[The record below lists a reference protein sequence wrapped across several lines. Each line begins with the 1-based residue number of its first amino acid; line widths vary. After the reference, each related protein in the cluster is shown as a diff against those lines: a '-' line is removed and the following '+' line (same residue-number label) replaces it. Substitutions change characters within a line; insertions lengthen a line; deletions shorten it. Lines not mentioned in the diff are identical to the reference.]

1 MEITS
6 DQKRTICAMLAEQ
19 AGHPVRS
26 AEITA
31 LCDDETIRAAL
42 LVLSSLIDVKY
53 REVSAALAAARAE
66 HERNNPQMMMGSP
79 LANSTLSA
87 PADIPVS
94 LPDTAHTVFPP
105 AAEPEPL
112 IVPPAPE
119 EPVITDNTTAAVQS
133 ASAEEQ
139 AFAEIDR
146 LSAIFG
152 QHAFLPDAPSVPEP
166 AVFHPGDPEPDFTFV
181 FNEPAVA
188 EPLSS
193 SPDSNATEFTF
204 VYNEPAVAGPVVA
217 DPVIPAADN
226 SIAEPAPVCS
236 EPATINP
243 LSPAADDKTTAPV
256 SVHTDPVVAE
266 PAVAEPVVPA
276 ADDKFSDFTFI
287 YNEPVAAGPVVA
299 DPVIPPAENSIA
311 ESAPVY
317 PEPVTINPLS
327 PAADDKTTAPAFAH
341 AKPAVAEPVAAEP
354 VIAPADDESA
364 EFTFVYNEP
373 AAAPAAPTATD
384 NTVLTAS
391 VFSDKSLFP
400 EPAALSDPLKGGS
413 WLFDDLDTDDTDTPV
428 IGELPQSAQSLSSTE
443 PGDTI
448 IAAPQTP
455 ETSAGSTSDTL
466 RDNSW
471 SFSADT
477 TPDPLQ
483 TESAEQKPWG
493 LTALFAA
500 GREDIPPQA
509 APDPV
514 PESAGKTAVT
524 PDPSPDS
531 KAQATMTQPSG
542 QPAIRVKI
550 GRARLSESFSS
561 PVTATLDDGRAVTIL
576 GIYFQRNIGLSFNDR
591 TGILHGTPT
600 EYGEFP
606 VRVVWELA
614 PKKRFSSDIHFAVD
628 PGSHSTTTPAPAGFP
643 PQ

>member
-53 REVSAALAAARAE
+53 REVSAALAVARAE
-66 HERNNPQMMMGSP
+66 HERNNPQMMMGSA
-79 LANSTLSA
+79 LADSTLSA
-87 PADIPVS
+87 PADISVS

-105 AAEPEPL
+105 AAEPESL
-112 IVPPAPE
+112 IIPPVPE
-119 EPVITDNTTAAVQS
+119 EPAITDNTV
-133 ASAEEQ
+133 SAEEQ

-152 QHAFLPDAPSVPEP
+152 QHAFLPEAPSVPEP
-166 AVFHPGDPEPDFTFV
+166 AVIHPGDQEPDFTFV

-188 EPLSS
+188 
-193 SPDSNATEFTF
+193 
-204 VYNEPAVAGPVVA
+204 
-217 DPVIPAADN
+217 DPVIPAADDGN
-226 SIAEPAPVCS
+226 AEPAPVYS
-236 EPATINP
+236 EPATINL
-243 LSPAADDKTTAPV
+243 LSPAA
-256 SVHTDPVVAE
+256 
-266 PAVAEPVVPA
+266 
-276 ADDKFSDFTFI
+276 
-287 YNEPVAAGPVVA
+287 N
-299 DPVIPPAENSIA
+299 
-311 ESAPVY
+311 
-317 PEPVTINPLS
+317 
-327 PAADDKTTAPAFAH
+327 DKTTAPAFAH
-341 AKPAVAEPVAAEP
+341 APVIAEP
-354 VIAPADDESA
+354 VIPVSDDKSS

-373 AAAPAAPTATD
+373 AAAPAAPTAAD
-384 NTVLTAS
+384 NAVLTAS

-400 EPAALSDPLKGGS
+400 EPAALSDPLKGGN

-428 IGELPQSAQSLSSTE
+428 IGELPEPAQSLSATAS
-443 PGDTI
+443 GNTI
-448 IAAPQTP
+448 ITGPQTP

-471 SFSADT
+471 SFSADR
-477 TPDPLQ
+477 PPAPLQ
-483 TESAEQKPWG
+483 AESAEQKPRG
-493 LTALFAA
+493 LTALAPA
-500 GREDIPPQA
+500 PQ
-509 APDPV
+509 
-514 PESAGKTAVT
+514 SAGKTAVT

-628 PGSHSTTTPAPAGFP
+628 PGSHSTTPAPAGFP
-643 PQ
+643 PQQ

>member
-79 LANSTLSA
+79 LADSTLSA

-217 DPVIPAADN
+217 DPVIQAADN
-226 SIAEPAPVCS
+226 GNAEPAPVYA
-236 EPATINP
+236 EPAAINP
-243 LSPAADDKTTAPV
+243 LSPAADDKITAPV

-266 PAVAEPVVPA
+266 PAPAVAEPVVPA

-311 ESAPVY
+311 ESVPVY
-317 PEPVTINPLS
+317 PEPVTISPLS
-327 PAADDKTTAPAFAH
+327 PAAADKTTA
-341 AKPAVAEPVAAEP
+341 PAVAEPVAAEP

-373 AAAPAAPTATD
+373 AAAPAAPTAAD
-384 NTVLTAS
+384 NAVLTAS

-400 EPAALSDPLKGGS
+400 EPAALSDPLKGGN

-428 IGELPQSAQSLSSTE
+428 IGELPQSAQPLSATVS
-443 PGDTI
+443 GNAI
-448 IAAPQTP
+448 ITDPQTP

-477 TPDPLQ
+477 TPAPLQ
-483 TESAEQKPWG
+483 AESAEQKPWG

-509 APDPV
+509 APAPV

-524 PDPSPDS
+524 PDLSPDS
-531 KAQATMTQPSG
+531 KAPATMTQPSG

-561 PVTATLDDGRAVTIL
+561 PVTATLDDGRAITIL

-628 PGSHSTTTPAPAGFP
+628 PGSHSTTPAPADFP

>member
-66 HERNNPQMMMGSP
+66 HERNNPQMMMGSA
-79 LANSTLSA
+79 LTDSTLSA

-112 IVPPAPE
+112 IVPPVPE
-119 EPVITDNTTAAVQS
+119 EPVITDNT

-139 AFAEIDR
+139 ASAEIDR

-152 QHAFLPDAPSVPEP
+152 QHAFLPED
-166 AVFHPGDPEPDFTFV
+166 
-181 FNEPAVA
+181 PAVA
-188 EPLSS
+188 EPLNS
-193 SPDSNATEFTF
+193 SPDNDASEFTF
-204 VYNEPAVAGPVVA
+204 VYNEPAAAGPVVA

-226 SIAEPAPVCS
+226 SIAEP
-236 EPATINP
+236 
-243 LSPAADDKTTAPV
+243 
-256 SVHTDPVVAE
+256 
-266 PAVAEPVVPA
+266 
-276 ADDKFSDFTFI
+276 
-287 YNEPVAAGPVVA
+287 
-299 DPVIPPAENSIA
+299 
-311 ESAPVY
+311 APVY

-341 AKPAVAEPVAAEP
+341 APVVADPVAAEP

-373 AAAPAAPTATD
+373 AAAPAAPTAAD
-384 NTVLTAS
+384 NSALTAS

-400 EPAALSDPLKGGS
+400 EPAALSDPLKGGN

-428 IGELPQSAQSLSSTE
+428 ISELPEPAQSLSATAS
-443 PGDTI
+443 GNTI
-448 IAAPQTP
+448 ITGPQTP
-455 ETSAGSTSDTL
+455 EASAGSTSDTL

-477 TPDPLQ
+477 TPAPLQ
-483 TESAEQKPWG
+483 AKSAEQKPRR

-500 GREDIPPQA
+500 GKESIPPQA
-509 APDPV
+509 APDSV
-514 PESAGKTAVT
+514 PQSAGRTAVT

-542 QPAIRVKI
+542 QPAVRIKI

-576 GIYFQRNIGLSFNDR
+576 GIYFRRNIGLSFNDR

-628 PGSHSTTTPAPAGFP
+628 SGSHSTTPAPAGFP
-643 PQ
+643 PQQ

>member
-26 AEITA
+26 AEVTA

-53 REVSAALAAARAE
+53 REVSAALAVARAE
-66 HERNNPQMMMGSP
+66 HERNNPQMMMGSA
-79 LANSTLSA
+79 LADSTLSA
-87 PADIPVS
+87 PADISVS

-112 IVPPAPE
+112 IVPAAPE
-119 EPVITDNTTAAVQS
+119 EPVITDNTTAAVQC

-166 AVFHPGDPEPDFTFV
+166 AVIHPGDPEPDFTFV

-188 EPLSS
+188 EPLNS
-193 SPDSNATEFTF
+193 SPDSDDTEFTF
-204 VYNEPAVAGPVVA
+204 VYNEPAAAGHVVA

-226 SIAEPAPVCS
+226 GNAEPAPVYS
-236 EPATINP
+236 
-243 LSPAADDKTTAPV
+243 
-256 SVHTDPVVAE
+256 
-266 PAVAEPVVPA
+266 
-276 ADDKFSDFTFI
+276 
-287 YNEPVAAGPVVA
+287 
-299 DPVIPPAENSIA
+299 
-311 ESAPVY
+311 
-317 PEPVTINPLS
+317 EPVTINPLS
-327 PAADDKTTAPAFAH
+327 PAADDKTTAPA
-341 AKPAVAEPVAAEP
+341 VAEPVAAEP
-354 VIAPADDESA
+354 VIAPADDESSK
-364 EFTFVYNEP
+364 FTFVYNEP
-373 AAAPAAPTATD
+373 APTAAD
-384 NTVLTAS
+384 NAVLTAS

-400 EPAALSDPLKGGS
+400 EPAALSDPLKGGN

-428 IGELPQSAQSLSSTE
+428 IGELPQSAQSLSATT

-483 TESAEQKPWG
+483 AESAEQKPRG

-500 GREDIPPQA
+500 GREDMPPQA
-509 APDPV
+509 APGPV

-524 PDPSPDS
+524 PNPSPDS

-542 QPAIRVKI
+542 QPAIRVKV

-628 PGSHSTTTPAPAGFP
+628 PGSHSTTPAPAGFP
-643 PQ
+643 PQQ

>member
-79 LANSTLSA
+79 LADSTLSA

-217 DPVIPAADN
+217 DPVIQAADN
-226 SIAEPAPVCS
+226 GNAEPAPVYA
-236 EPATINP
+236 EPAAINP
-243 LSPAADDKTTAPV
+243 LSPAADDKITAPV

-266 PAVAEPVVPA
+266 PAPAVAEPVVPA

-311 ESAPVY
+311 ESVPVY
-317 PEPVTINPLS
+317 PEPVTISPLS
-327 PAADDKTTAPAFAH
+327 PAAADKTTA
-341 AKPAVAEPVAAEP
+341 PAVAEPVAAEP

-373 AAAPAAPTATD
+373 AAAPAAPTAAD
-384 NTVLTAS
+384 NAVLTAS

-400 EPAALSDPLKGGS
+400 EPAALSDPLKGGN

-428 IGELPQSAQSLSSTE
+428 IGELPQSAQPLSATVS
-443 PGDTI
+443 GNAI
-448 IAAPQTP
+448 ITDPQTP

-477 TPDPLQ
+477 TPAPLQ
-483 TESAEQKPWG
+483 AESAEQKPWG

-509 APDPV
+509 APAPV

-524 PDPSPDS
+524 PDLSPDS
-531 KAQATMTQPSG
+531 KAPATMTQPSG

-628 PGSHSTTTPAPAGFP
+628 PGSHSTTPAPADFP

>member
-79 LANSTLSA
+79 LADSTLSA
-87 PADIPVS
+87 PADIHVS
-94 LPDTAHTVFPP
+94 QPDTAHTVFPP

-152 QHAFLPDAPSVPEP
+152 RHAFLPEAPAVPEP
-166 AVFHPGDPEPDFTFV
+166 AMIHPGDPEPDFTFV

-188 EPLSS
+188 EPLNS
-193 SPDSNATEFTF
+193 SPDNDASEFTF
-204 VYNEPAVAGPVVA
+204 VYNEPAT

-226 SIAEPAPVCS
+226 GNAEPAPVYS

-243 LSPAADDKTTAPV
+243 LSPAAADKTTAPV

-287 YNEPVAAGPVVA
+287 YNEPVAAGPV
-299 DPVIPPAENSIA
+299 IPPAENSIA
-311 ESAPVY
+311 ESVPVY
-317 PEPVTINPLS
+317 PEPVTISPLS

-341 AKPAVAEPVAAEP
+341 APVVAEPVAAKP
-354 VIAPADDESA
+354 VIPVSDDKSS

-373 AAAPAAPTATD
+373 AAAPAAPTAAD
-384 NTVLTAS
+384 NSALTAS

-400 EPAALSDPLKGGS
+400 EPAALSDPLKGGN

-428 IGELPQSAQSLSSTE
+428 IGELPEPAQPLSATA

-448 IAAPQTP
+448 IAALQTP

-477 TPDPLQ
+477 PPAPLQ
-483 TESAEQKPWG
+483 TESAEQKPRG

-500 GREDIPPQA
+500 GKENIPPQA
-509 APDPV
+509 APDSV
-514 PESAGKTAVT
+514 PQSAGKTAVT

-576 GIYFQRNIGLSFNDR
+576 GIYFRRNIGLSFNDR

-628 PGSHSTTTPAPAGFP
+628 PGSHSTTPAPAVFP
-643 PQ
+643 PQQ

>member
-26 AEITA
+26 AEITT
-31 LCDDETIRAAL
+31 LCNDETIRAAL

-66 HERNNPQMMMGSP
+66 HERNNPQMMMGSA
-79 LANSTLSA
+79 LADRT
-87 PADIPVS
+87 PDIPVS

-139 AFAEIDR
+139 AFAEIDH
-146 LSAIFG
+146 LSTIFG

-166 AVFHPGDPEPDFTFV
+166 AVIHPGDPEPDFTFV

-188 EPLSS
+188 EPLNSS
-193 SPDSNATEFTF
+193 ADNDDTEFTF
-204 VYNEPAVAGPVVA
+204 VYNEPAAPT
-217 DPVIPAADN
+217 AADN
-226 SIAEPAPVCS
+226 A
-236 EPATINP
+236 
-243 LSPAADDKTTAPV
+243 
-256 SVHTDPVVAE
+256 
-266 PAVAEPVVPA
+266 
-276 ADDKFSDFTFI
+276 
-287 YNEPVAAGPVVA
+287 
-299 DPVIPPAENSIA
+299 
-311 ESAPVY
+311 
-317 PEPVTINPLS
+317 
-327 PAADDKTTAPAFAH
+327 
-341 AKPAVAEPVAAEP
+341 
-354 VIAPADDESA
+354 
-364 EFTFVYNEP
+364 
-373 AAAPAAPTATD
+373 
-384 NTVLTAS
+384 VLTAS

-400 EPAALSDPLKGGS
+400 EPAALSDPLKGGN

-428 IGELPQSAQSLSSTE
+428 IGELPESAQPPSATAS
-443 PGDTI
+443 GNTI
-448 IAAPQTP
+448 ITGPQTP

-466 RDNSW
+466 CDNSW

-477 TPDPLQ
+477 PPAPLQ
-483 TESAEQKPWG
+483 AESAEQKPRG

-500 GREDIPPQA
+500 GKENIPPQT
-509 APDPV
+509 APDSV
-514 PESAGKTAVT
+514 PQSAGETAVT
-524 PDPSPDS
+524 PAPSPDS

-591 TGILHGTPT
+591 TGILHGIPT

-628 PGSHSTTTPAPAGFP
+628 PGSHSTTPAPAGFP
-643 PQ
+643 PQQ

>member
-6 DQKRTICAMLAEQ
+6 DQKRTICTMLAEQ

-66 HERNNPQMMMGSP
+66 HERNNPQMMMGSA
-79 LANSTLSA
+79 LTDSTLSA

-119 EPVITDNTTAAVQS
+119 EPVITDNTTVAVQS

-152 QHAFLPDAPSVPEP
+152 QHAFLPETPAVPEP
-166 AVFHPGDPEPDFTFV
+166 AQIHPGDPEPDFTFV

-188 EPLSS
+188 EPLNSS
-193 SPDSNATEFTF
+193 ADNDDTEFTF
-204 VYNEPAVAGPVVA
+204 VYNEPAAAGSVVA

-226 SIAEPAPVCS
+226 SIAEPAPVYS
-236 EPATINP
+236 EPATIDQLFP
-243 LSPAADDKTTAPV
+243 PADDKTTVPV

-287 YNEPVAAGPVVA
+287 YNEPVAAGPV
-299 DPVIPPAENSIA
+299 IPPVENSIA
-311 ESAPVY
+311 ESVPVY
-317 PEPVTINPLS
+317 PDEPVTINPLS

-341 AKPAVAEPVAAEP
+341 APVIAEPVAAEP

-373 AAAPAAPTATD
+373 AAAPAAPTAAD
-384 NTVLTAS
+384 NAVLTAS

-400 EPAALSDPLKGGS
+400 EPAALSDPLKGGN

-428 IGELPQSAQSLSSTE
+428 IGELPEPAQSLSATAS
-443 PGDTI
+443 GNTI
-448 IAAPQTP
+448 ITGPQTP

-477 TPDPLQ
+477 PSAPLQ
-483 TESAEQKPWG
+483 AESAEQKHWG

-500 GREDIPPQA
+500 GKENIPPQA
-509 APDPV
+509 APDSV
-514 PESAGKTAVT
+514 LQSAGKTAVT
-524 PDPSPDS
+524 PDLSPDS
-531 KAQATMTQPSG
+531 KAPATMTQPSG

-628 PGSHSTTTPAPAGFP
+628 PGSHSTTPAPADFP

>member
-26 AEITA
+26 AEVTA

-53 REVSAALAAARAE
+53 REVSAALAVARAE
-66 HERNNPQMMMGSP
+66 HERNNPQMMMGSA
-79 LANSTLSA
+79 LADSTLSA

-166 AVFHPGDPEPDFTFV
+166 L
-181 FNEPAVA
+181 N
-188 EPLSS
+188 S
-193 SPDSNATEFTF
+193 SPDSDDTEFTF
-204 VYNEPAVAGPVVA
+204 VYNEPAAAGHVVA

-226 SIAEPAPVCS
+226 GIAEPAPVYS

-243 LSPAADDKTTAPV
+243 LYPADDDKTTA
-256 SVHTDPVVAE
+256 
-266 PAVAEPVVPA
+266 
-276 ADDKFSDFTFI
+276 
-287 YNEPVAAGPVVA
+287 
-299 DPVIPPAENSIA
+299 
-311 ESAPVY
+311 
-317 PEPVTINPLS
+317 
-327 PAADDKTTAPAFAH
+327 
-341 AKPAVAEPVAAEP
+341 PAVAEPVAAEP
-354 VIAPADDESA
+354 VIAPADDESSK
-364 EFTFVYNEP
+364 FTFVYNEP
-373 AAAPAAPTATD
+373 APTAAD
-384 NTVLTAS
+384 NAVLTAS

-400 EPAALSDPLKGGS
+400 EPAALSDPLKGGN

-428 IGELPQSAQSLSSTE
+428 IGELPQSAQSLSATT

-477 TPDPLQ
+477 TPDPFRE
-483 TESAEQKPWG
+483 ESAEQKPRG

-500 GREDIPPQA
+500 GREDMPPQA

-524 PDPSPDS
+524 PNPSPDS

-542 QPAIRVKI
+542 QPAIRVKV

-628 PGSHSTTTPAPAGFP
+628 PGSHSTTPAPAGFP
-643 PQ
+643 PQQ

>member
-66 HERNNPQMMMGSP
+66 HERNNPQMMMGSA
-79 LANSTLSA
+79 LTDNTLSA

-94 LPDTAHTVFPP
+94 QPDTAHTVFPP

-166 AVFHPGDPEPDFTFV
+166 AVIHPGDPEPDFTFV

-188 EPLSS
+188 EPLNS
-193 SPDSNATEFTF
+193 SPDNDASEFTF
-204 VYNEPAVAGPVVA
+204 VYNEPAT
-217 DPVIPAADN
+217 DPVIPPADN
-226 SIAEPAPVCS
+226 SIAE
-236 EPATINP
+236 
-243 LSPAADDKTTAPV
+243 
-256 SVHTDPVVAE
+256 SV
-266 PAVAEPVVPA
+266 
-276 ADDKFSDFTFI
+276 
-287 YNEPVAAGPVVA
+287 
-299 DPVIPPAENSIA
+299 
-311 ESAPVY
+311 PVY
-317 PEPVTINPLS
+317 PEPATINPLS

-341 AKPAVAEPVAAEP
+341 APVVAEPVAAEP

-373 AAAPAAPTATD
+373 AAAPAAPTAAD
-384 NTVLTAS
+384 NAVLTAS

-400 EPAALSDPLKGGS
+400 EPAALSDPLKGGN

-428 IGELPQSAQSLSSTE
+428 IGELPEPAQSLSATAS
-443 PGDTI
+443 GNTI
-448 IAAPQTP
+448 ITGPQRP

-477 TPDPLQ
+477 TPAPLQ
-483 TESAEQKPWG
+483 TESAEQKPRG

-509 APDPV
+509 APDSV
-514 PESAGKTAVT
+514 PQSAGKTAVT

-531 KAQATMTQPSG
+531 KVQATMTQPSG

-628 PGSHSTTTPAPAGFP
+628 PGSHSTTPAPAGFP
-643 PQ
+643 PQQ

>member
-66 HERNNPQMMMGSP
+66 HERNNPQMMMGSA
-79 LANSTLSA
+79 LTDSTLSA

-94 LPDTAHTVFPP
+94 LPDTAHTVLPP

-133 ASAEEQ
+133 VSAEEQ

-152 QHAFLPDAPSVPEP
+152 QHAFLP
-166 AVFHPGDPEPDFTFV
+166 GDPEPDFTFV

-188 EPLSS
+188 EPLNSS
-193 SPDSNATEFTF
+193 ADNDDTEFTF
-204 VYNEPAVAGPVVA
+204 VYNEPAAAGPVVA

-226 SIAEPAPVCS
+226 SIAEPAPVYS
-236 EPATINP
+236 EPATIDQ
-243 LSPAADDKTTAPV
+243 LSPPADDKTTAPV
-256 SVHTDPVVAE
+256 SAPPE
-266 PAVAEPVVPA
+266 PAVAKPVFAEPVIPA

-287 YNEPVAAGPVVA
+287 HNEPAAA

-311 ESAPVY
+311 ESVPVY
-317 PEPVTINPLS
+317 PEPVTISPLS

-341 AKPAVAEPVAAEP
+341 APVVAEPVAAEP

-373 AAAPAAPTATD
+373 AAAPAAPTAAD
-384 NTVLTAS
+384 NSALTAS

-400 EPAALSDPLKGGS
+400 EPAALSDPLKGGN

-428 IGELPQSAQSLSSTE
+428 IGELPQSAQPLSATVS
-443 PGDTI
+443 GDTI

-455 ETSAGSTSDTL
+455 ETSVGSTSDTL
-466 RDNSW
+466 RDHNW

-477 TPDPLQ
+477 PPAPLQ
-483 TESAEQKPWG
+483 AESAEQKPRG
-493 LTALFAA
+493 LTTLFAA

-509 APDPV
+509 APTPA
-514 PESAGKTAVT
+514 PQSAGKTAVT

-531 KAQATMTQPSG
+531 KAPATMTQPSG

-628 PGSHSTTTPAPAGFP
+628 PGSHSTTPAPAGFP
-643 PQ
+643 PQQ

>member
-166 AVFHPGDPEPDFTFV
+166 AVFHPGDLEPDFTFV

-193 SPDSNATEFTF
+193 SPDNNATGFTF
-204 VYNEPAVAGPVVA
+204 VYNEPAAE
-217 DPVIPAADN
+217 PVIPASDS
-226 SIAEPAPVCS
+226 SIAEPAPVYA
-236 EPATINP
+236 EPAAINP
-243 LSPAADDKTTAPV
+243 LFPAADDKTTAPV
-256 SVHTDPVVAE
+256 SVPPEPVIAE
-266 PAVAEPVVPA
+266 PLAAEPVVPA

-311 ESAPVY
+311 ESVPVY
-317 PEPVTINPLS
+317 PEPVTISLLS
-327 PAADDKTTAPAFAH
+327 PAAADKTTAPAFAH
-341 AKPAVAEPVAAEP
+341 
-354 VIAPADDESA
+354 
-364 EFTFVYNEP
+364 
-373 AAAPAAPTATD
+373 APAAPTATD

-428 IGELPQSAQSLSSTE
+428 IGELPQSAQPLSATE

-466 RDNSW
+466 RDNRW

-477 TPDPLQ
+477 TPAPLQ

-500 GREDIPPQA
+500 GKDNIPPQA
-509 APDPV
+509 APDSV
-514 PESAGKTAVT
+514 PQSAGKTAVT

-531 KAQATMTQPSG
+531 KAQATMSQPSG

-628 PGSHSTTTPAPAGFP
+628 PGSHSTTPAPAGFP
-643 PQ
+643 PQQ

>member
-79 LANSTLSA
+79 LADSTLSA

-204 VYNEPAVAGPVVA
+204 VYNEPAAE
-217 DPVIPAADN
+217 PVIPAADS
-226 SIAEPAPVCS
+226 SIAEPALVYA
-236 EPATINP
+236 EPAAINP
-243 LSPAADDKTTAPV
+243 LFPAADDKTTAPV
-256 SVHTDPVVAE
+256 SVPPEPVIAE
-266 PAVAEPVVPA
+266 PLAAEPVVPA

-428 IGELPQSAQSLSSTE
+428 IGELPQSAQPLSATE

-477 TPDPLQ
+477 TPAPLQ
-483 TESAEQKPWG
+483 TESAGQKPWG

-500 GREDIPPQA
+500 GKDNIPPQA
-509 APDPV
+509 APDSV
-514 PESAGKTAVT
+514 PQSAGKTAVT

-531 KAQATMTQPSG
+531 KAQTTMTQPSG

-628 PGSHSTTTPAPAGFP
+628 PGSHSTTLAPADFP

>member
-6 DQKRTICAMLAEQ
+6 DQKRTICAMLTEQ
-19 AGHPVRS
+19 AGHTVRS

-66 HERNNPQMMMGSP
+66 HERNNPQMMMGSA
-79 LANSTLSA
+79 LADSTLSA

-94 LPDTAHTVFPP
+94 QPDTAHTVFPP

-112 IVPPAPE
+112 IVPPVPE
-119 EPVITDNTTAAVQS
+119 EPVITDNT
-133 ASAEEQ
+133 ASAEGQ

-152 QHAFLPDAPSVPEP
+152 QHAFLPEDPAVPEP
-166 AVFHPGDPEPDFTFV
+166 AVIHPGDPEPDFTFV

-188 EPLSS
+188 EPLNSS
-193 SPDSNATEFTF
+193 ADNDAAEFTF
-204 VYNEPAVAGPVVA
+204 VYNEPAA
-217 DPVIPAADN
+217 DPVIPSADN
-226 SIAEPAPVCS
+226 SIAEPAPVYS
-236 EPATINP
+236 EPVTIDQ
-243 LSPAADDKTTAPV
+243 LSPPADDKTTAPV
-256 SVHTDPVVAE
+256 SSSPE
-266 PAVAEPVVPA
+266 PAVTKPVFAEPVIPA
-276 ADDKFSDFTFI
+276 ADDKSSEFS
-287 YNEPVAAGPVVA
+287 
-299 DPVIPPAENSIA
+299 
-311 ESAPVY
+311 
-317 PEPVTINPLS
+317 
-327 PAADDKTTAPAFAH
+327 
-341 AKPAVAEPVAAEP
+341 
-354 VIAPADDESA
+354 
-364 EFTFVYNEP
+364 FVYNEP
-373 AAAPAAPTATD
+373 AAAPAAPTAAD

-400 EPAALSDPLKGGS
+400 EPAALSDPLKGGN
-413 WLFDDLDTDDTDTPV
+413 WLFDDPDTDDTDTPA
-428 IGELPQSAQSLSSTE
+428 IGELPESAQPLSATE
-443 PGDTI
+443 SGNTI
-448 IAAPQTP
+448 ITDPQTP

-466 RDNSW
+466 GYSSW

-477 TPDPLQ
+477 TPEPLQ
-483 TESAEQKPWG
+483 AESAEQKPWG

-500 GREDIPPQA
+500 GGENIPPQA
-509 APDPV
+509 APVPV
-514 PESAGKTAVT
+514 PEPAGKTAVT
-524 PDPSPDS
+524 PEPSPDN
-531 KAQATMTQPSG
+531 KTPATPAQPSG
-542 QPAIRVKI
+542 QPAVRIKT

-576 GIYFQRNIGLSFNDR
+576 GIYFQRNIGLSFNDK

-606 VRVVWELA
+606 VRVVWEPA

-628 PGSHSTTTPAPAGFP
+628 PGSRSTTPAPAGFP

>member
-53 REVSAALAAARAE
+53 REVSAALAAAKAE

-79 LANSTLSA
+79 LADSTLSA

-94 LPDTAHTVFPP
+94 QPDTAHTAFPS

-112 IVPPAPE
+112 IVPPASE
-119 EPVITDNTTAAVQS
+119 EPVITVNTTAVVQS

-166 AVFHPGDPEPDFTFV
+166 AVIHPGDPEPDFTFV
-181 FNEPAVA
+181 FNVPAVA
-188 EPLSS
+188 EPLNS
-193 SPDSNATEFTF
+193 SPDSNATGFTF
-204 VYNEPAVAGPVVA
+204 VYNEPAAE
-217 DPVIPAADN
+217 PVIPAADS
-226 SIAEPAPVCS
+226 SIAEPAPVFA
-236 EPATINP
+236 EPETINP
-243 LSPAADDKTTAPV
+243 LSPAADDKITAPV

-266 PAVAEPVVPA
+266 PAPAVAEPVVPA
-276 ADDKFSDFTFI
+276 
-287 YNEPVAAGPVVA
+287 
-299 DPVIPPAENSIA
+299 AENSIA

-327 PAADDKTTAPAFAH
+327 LAADDKTTAPAFAH

-384 NTVLTAS
+384 NSALTAS

-400 EPAALSDPLKGGS
+400 EPAALSDPLKGGN

-428 IGELPQSAQSLSSTE
+428 IGELPQSAQPLSATA

-448 IAAPQTP
+448 ITAPQTP

-477 TPDPLQ
+477 TPAPFRA
-483 TESAEQKPWG
+483 ESAEQKPRG

-509 APDPV
+509 APAPV

-561 PVTATLDDGRAVTIL
+561 PVTATLEDGRAVTIL

-628 PGSHSTTTPAPAGFP
+628 PGSHSTTPAPAGFS
-643 PQ
+643 PQQ

>member
-26 AEITA
+26 AEITT

-66 HERNNPQMMMGSP
+66 HERNNPQMMMGSA
-79 LANSTLSA
+79 LADST
-87 PADIPVS
+87 PDIPVS

-139 AFAEIDR
+139 AFAEIDH
-146 LSAIFG
+146 LSTIFG

-166 AVFHPGDPEPDFTFV
+166 AVIHPGDPEPDFTFV

-188 EPLSS
+188 EPLNSS
-193 SPDSNATEFTF
+193 AENDDTEFTF
-204 VYNEPAVAGPVVA
+204 VYNEPA
-217 DPVIPAADN
+217 
-226 SIAEPAPVCS
+226 
-236 EPATINP
+236 
-243 LSPAADDKTTAPV
+243 
-256 SVHTDPVVAE
+256 
-266 PAVAEPVVPA
+266 
-276 ADDKFSDFTFI
+276 
-287 YNEPVAAGPVVA
+287 AAGPVVA

-311 ESAPVY
+311 ESVPVY
-317 PEPVTINPLS
+317 PEPATINPLS

-341 AKPAVAEPVAAEP
+341 APVVAEP

-373 AAAPAAPTATD
+373 AAPTAAD
-384 NTVLTAS
+384 NAVLTAS

-400 EPAALSDPLKGGS
+400 EPAALSDPLKGGN

-428 IGELPQSAQSLSSTE
+428 IGELPESAQPPSATAS
-443 PGDTI
+443 GNTI
-448 IAAPQTP
+448 ITGPQTP

-466 RDNSW
+466 CDNSW

-477 TPDPLQ
+477 PPAPLQ
-483 TESAEQKPWG
+483 AESAEQKPRG

-500 GREDIPPQA
+500 GKENIPPQT
-509 APDPV
+509 APDSV
-514 PESAGKTAVT
+514 PQSAGETAVT
-524 PDPSPDS
+524 PAPSPDS

-591 TGILHGTPT
+591 TGILHGIPT

-628 PGSHSTTTPAPAGFP
+628 PGSHSTTPAPAGFP
-643 PQ
+643 PQQ

>member
-53 REVSAALAAARAE
+53 REVSAALAVARAE
-66 HERNNPQMMMGSP
+66 HERNNPQMMMGSA
-79 LANSTLSA
+79 LADSTLSA
-87 PADIPVS
+87 PADISVS

-105 AAEPEPL
+105 AAEPESL
-112 IVPPAPE
+112 IIPPVPE
-119 EPVITDNTTAAVQS
+119 EPAITDNTV
-133 ASAEEQ
+133 SAEEQ

-152 QHAFLPDAPSVPEP
+152 QHAFLPEAPSVPEP
-166 AVFHPGDPEPDFTFV
+166 AVIHPGDQEPDFTFV

-188 EPLSS
+188 
-193 SPDSNATEFTF
+193 
-204 VYNEPAVAGPVVA
+204 
-217 DPVIPAADN
+217 DPVIPAADDGN
-226 SIAEPAPVCS
+226 AEPAPVYS
-236 EPATINP
+236 EPATIN
-243 LSPAADDKTTAPV
+243 L
-256 SVHTDPVVAE
+256 
-266 PAVAEPVVPA
+266 
-276 ADDKFSDFTFI
+276 
-287 YNEPVAAGPVVA
+287 
-299 DPVIPPAENSIA
+299 
-311 ESAPVY
+311 
-317 PEPVTINPLS
+317 LS

-341 AKPAVAEPVAAEP
+341 APVIAEP
-354 VIAPADDESA
+354 VIPVSDDKSS

-373 AAAPAAPTATD
+373 AAAPAAPTAAD
-384 NTVLTAS
+384 NAVLTAS

-400 EPAALSDPLKGGS
+400 EPAALSDPLKGGN

-428 IGELPQSAQSLSSTE
+428 IGELPQSAQSLSAIT

-477 TPDPLQ
+477 TPDPFRE
-483 TESAEQKPWG
+483 ESAEQKPWG

-500 GREDIPPQA
+500 GREDMPPQA

-524 PDPSPDS
+524 PNPSPDS

-542 QPAIRVKI
+542 QPAIRVKV

-628 PGSHSTTTPAPAGFP
+628 PGSHSTTPAPAGFP
-643 PQ
+643 PQQ

>member
-193 SPDSNATEFTF
+193 SPDNNATGFTF
-204 VYNEPAVAGPVVA
+204 VYNEPAAE
-217 DPVIPAADN
+217 PVIPASDS
-226 SIAEPAPVCS
+226 SIAEPAPVYA
-236 EPATINP
+236 EPAAINP
-243 LSPAADDKTTAPV
+243 LFPAADDKTTAPV
-256 SVHTDPVVAE
+256 SVPPEPVIAE
-266 PAVAEPVVPA
+266 PLAAEPVVPA

-311 ESAPVY
+311 ESVPVY
-317 PEPVTINPLS
+317 PEPVTISLLS
-327 PAADDKTTAPAFAH
+327 PAAADKTTAPAFAH
-341 AKPAVAEPVAAEP
+341 APAVAEPVAAEP

-428 IGELPQSAQSLSSTE
+428 IGELPQSAQPLSATE

-466 RDNSW
+466 RDNRW

-477 TPDPLQ
+477 TPAPLQ

-500 GREDIPPQA
+500 GKDNIPPQA
-509 APDPV
+509 APDSV
-514 PESAGKTAVT
+514 PQSAGKTAVT

-531 KAQATMTQPSG
+531 KAQATMSQPSG

-628 PGSHSTTTPAPAGFP
+628 PGSHSTTPAPAGFP
-643 PQ
+643 PQQ

>member
-19 AGHPVRS
+19 AGHPVRR

-66 HERNNPQMMMGSP
+66 HERNNPQMMMGSA
-79 LANSTLSA
+79 LADSTLSA
-87 PADIPVS
+87 PVDISVS
-94 LPDTAHTVFPP
+94 QPDTAHTVYPP

-119 EPVITDNTTAAVQS
+119 EPVITDNTAAAVQS
-133 ASAEEQ
+133 TSAEEQ

-152 QHAFLPDAPSVPEP
+152 QHAFLPDTPSVPEP
-166 AVFHPGDPEPDFTFV
+166 AVFHPRDPKPDFTFV

-188 EPLSS
+188 EPLNS
-193 SPDSNATEFTF
+193 SPDSDDTEFTF
-204 VYNEPAVAGPVVA
+204 VYNEPAT
-217 DPVIPAADN
+217 DPVIPPADN
-226 SIAEPAPVCS
+226 SITEPAPVYS
-236 EPATINP
+236 EPAAINP
-243 LSPAADDKTTAPV
+243 LFPAADDKTTAPV
-256 SVHTDPVVAE
+256 SVHTDPVIAE
-266 PAVAEPVVPA
+266 PAVAEPVIPVS
-276 ADDKFSDFTFI
+276 DDKS
-287 YNEPVAAGPVVA
+287 
-299 DPVIPPAENSIA
+299 S
-311 ESAPVY
+311 
-317 PEPVTINPLS
+317 
-327 PAADDKTTAPAFAH
+327 
-341 AKPAVAEPVAAEP
+341 
-354 VIAPADDESA
+354 

-373 AAAPAAPTATD
+373 AAAPAAPTAAD
-384 NTVLTAS
+384 NAVLTAS
-391 VFSDKSLFP
+391 VFSDKSLLP
-400 EPAALSDPLKGGS
+400 EPAALSGPLKGGN
-413 WLFDDLDTDDTDTPV
+413 WLFDDPDTDDTDTPV
-428 IGELPQSAQSLSSTE
+428 IGELPQSAQPLSATVS
-443 PGDTI
+443 GNTI
-448 IAAPQTP
+448 ITDPQAP
-455 ETSAGSTSDTL
+455 ETSAGKE
-466 RDNSW
+466 NI
-471 SFSADT
+471 
-477 TPDPLQ
+477 Q
-483 TESAEQKPWG
+483 
-493 LTALFAA
+493 
-500 GREDIPPQA
+500 PQA
-509 APDPV
+509 APDSV
-514 PESAGKTAVT
+514 PQSAGKTAVT

-628 PGSHSTTTPAPAGFP
+628 PGSHSTTPAPAGFP
-643 PQ
+643 PQQ

>member
-193 SPDSNATEFTF
+193 SPDNNATGFTF
-204 VYNEPAVAGPVVA
+204 VYNEPAAE
-217 DPVIPAADN
+217 PVIPASDS
-226 SIAEPAPVCS
+226 SIAEPAPVYA
-236 EPATINP
+236 EPAAINP
-243 LSPAADDKTTAPV
+243 LFPAADDKTTAPV
-256 SVHTDPVVAE
+256 SVPPEPVIAE
-266 PAVAEPVVPA
+266 PLAAEPVVPA

-311 ESAPVY
+311 ESVPVY
-317 PEPVTINPLS
+317 PEPVTISLLS
-327 PAADDKTTAPAFAH
+327 PAAADKTTAPAFAH
-341 AKPAVAEPVAAEP
+341 APAVAEPVAAEP

-373 AAAPAAPTATD
+373 ATAPAAPTATD

-428 IGELPQSAQSLSSTE
+428 IGELPQSAQPLSATE

-466 RDNSW
+466 RDNRW

-477 TPDPLQ
+477 TPAPLQ

-500 GREDIPPQA
+500 GKDNIPPQA
-509 APDPV
+509 APDSV
-514 PESAGKTAVT
+514 PQSAGKTAVT

-531 KAQATMTQPSG
+531 KAQTTMTQPSG

-628 PGSHSTTTPAPAGFP
+628 PGSHSTTPAPAGFP
-643 PQ
+643 PQQ

>member
-53 REVSAALAAARAE
+53 RAVSAALAAASAE
-66 HERNNPQMMMGSP
+66 HERNNLQMMMGSA
-79 LANSTLSA
+79 LTDSTLSA
-87 PADIPVS
+87 PADIPV
-94 LPDTAHTVFPP
+94 LQPDTAHAVFPP

-119 EPVITDNTTAAVQS
+119 EPVITDNS
-133 ASAEEQ
+133 ASEEEQ
-139 AFAEIDR
+139 ASAEIDR

-152 QHAFLPDAPSVPEP
+152 QHAFLPEDPAVPEP
-166 AVFHPGDPEPDFTFV
+166 AVIHPGNPEPDFIFV

-188 EPLSS
+188 EPLNSS
-193 SPDSNATEFTF
+193 ADNDAAEFTF
-204 VYNEPAVAGPVVA
+204 VYNEPAAE
-217 DPVIPAADN
+217 PVIPAADN
-226 SIAEPAPVCS
+226 SIAEPVPVYP
-236 EPATINP
+236 EPATVNQ
-243 LSPAADDKTTAPV
+243 LYPAADDK
-256 SVHTDPVVAE
+256 S
-266 PAVAEPVVPA
+266 
-276 ADDKFSDFTFI
+276 S
-287 YNEPVAAGPVVA
+287 
-299 DPVIPPAENSIA
+299 
-311 ESAPVY
+311 
-317 PEPVTINPLS
+317 
-327 PAADDKTTAPAFAH
+327 
-341 AKPAVAEPVAAEP
+341 
-354 VIAPADDESA
+354 

-373 AAAPAAPTATD
+373 AALSAPTAAD

-400 EPAALSDPLKGGS
+400 EPAALSDPLKGDN
-413 WLFDDLDTDDTDTPV
+413 WLFDDLDTDDTDDTDTPV
-428 IGELPQSAQSLSSTE
+428 IGELPESAQSLSVTAS
-443 PGDTI
+443 GDTLI
-448 IAAPQTP
+448 TGQQTP

-471 SFSADT
+471 SFSADA
-477 TPDPLQ
+477 PPAPLQ
-483 TESAEQKPWG
+483 AEAAEQKPRG

-500 GREDIPPQA
+500 GKEDIPPQA
-509 APDPV
+509 APAPV
-514 PESAGKTAVT
+514 RESAGKTVVT
-524 PDPSPDS
+524 PESSPDNKS
-531 KAQATMTQPSG
+531 RATMPSPSG
-542 QPAIRVKI
+542 QPAVRIKI

-561 PVTATLDDGRAVTIL
+561 PVTATLDDGRTVAIL
-576 GIYFQRNIGLSFNDR
+576 GIYFQRNIGLSFNDK

-600 EYGEFP
+600 EYGVFT

-628 PGSHSTTTPAPAGFP
+628 PGSHISTPSPAGFP